1 MLPGRPVNPPL
12 TFRSFVGWLIG
23 ILPSRTLVAVA
34 IASRRLPTDLSL
46 VAIPGSERAFKQ
58 FGRCMKRN
66 LALSSKEKNM
76 ADKRAFGSH
85 CKTYNDYTLFM
96 VQARDSHQDEWPT
109 AKQVAE
115 H

>member
-1 MLPGRPVNPPL
+1 MTDFDIICL
-12 TFRSFVGWLIG
+12 T
-23 ILPSRTLVAVA
+23 
-34 IASRRLPTDLSL
+34 DE
-46 VAIPGSERAFKQ
+46 ERAWIA
-58 FGRCMKRN
+58 GNGNAEDLR
-66 LALSSKEKNM
+66 AM

-109 AKQVAE
+109 AKQVAA